1 MYFCRLF
8 IVFSDGNGVS
18 SVESPILQDFRLY
31 AAELTARHDRHE
43 RIVRL
48 SRDVTTES
56 KRVIF
61 FLHSLKY
68 KIFRH
73 LLFKVTN
80 FIVLMIEF
88 SIVEQMIWNL
98 A

>member
-1 MYFCRLF
+1 MLVLFGQTSGHTFDVLLWTF

-18 SVESPILQDFRLY
+18 CVESPILQDFRLY

-68 KIFRH
+68 
-73 LLFKVTN
+73 
-80 FIVLMIEF
+80 
-88 SIVEQMIWNL
+88 
-98 A
+98 